1 MDAMLDGTTLR
12 HSIADVEDLLAL
24 LEEVGHGND
33 LLTNRAICGAWQTL
47 WERLQELRIQQRQS
61 RLF

>member
-1 MDAMLDGTTLR
+1 MLDSTTLR

-24 LEEVGHGND
+24 LEELGHGND
-33 LLTNRAICGAWQTL
+33 LLTNRAIQRAWLTL

-61 RLF
+61 PLF